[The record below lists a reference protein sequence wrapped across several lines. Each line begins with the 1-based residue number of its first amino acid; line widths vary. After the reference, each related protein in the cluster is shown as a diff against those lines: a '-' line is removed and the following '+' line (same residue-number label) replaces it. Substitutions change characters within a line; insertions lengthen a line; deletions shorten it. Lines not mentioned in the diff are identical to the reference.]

1 MTPPHAKTWS
11 PRGRTPV
18 VRVRGRSRR
27 RISIA
32 ALTCYKPGHRSR
44 LIYRPRRDDGNR
56 DGRKSFSWRD
66 YRDLLIVAHQ
76 QLGGP
81 IVLVWDNL
89 NVHKAAGL
97 REFAASRDW
106 LTIYYLPPYAPD
118 LNPVEGIWSLL
129 RRGWLSNVAS
139 STPEHLVQRI
149 RRGLRHIQYRSHL
162 IDGCLAETGLT
173 ISPV

>member
-1 MTPPHAKTWS
+1 MTPPHAKTWA

-44 LIYRPRRDDGNR
+44 LIYRPRRDDGRR

-66 YRDLLIVAHQ
+66 YRDLLIAAHQ
-76 QLGGP
+76 QLDGP
-81 IVLVWDNL
+81 IVLIWDNL

-129 RRGWLSNVAS
+129 RRGWLSNVAF
-139 STPEHLVQRI
+139 STPEHLVQTV

-162 IDGCLAETGLT
+162 IDGCLTETGLT
-173 ISPV
+173 IRPT